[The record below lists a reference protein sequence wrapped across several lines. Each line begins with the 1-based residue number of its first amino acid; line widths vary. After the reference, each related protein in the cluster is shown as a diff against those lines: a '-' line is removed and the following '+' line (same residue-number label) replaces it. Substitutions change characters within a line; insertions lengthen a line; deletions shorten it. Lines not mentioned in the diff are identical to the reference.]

1 MITIQ
6 ALMRRYRGAR
16 PKKMGTR
23 TWFVGVLS
31 QAEAAQKIGISL
43 RNWQNWE
50 SGAKTPQ
57 GLAAEEL
64 RRRLSR
70 GKP

>member
-1 MITIQ
+1 MTIQ
-6 ALMRRYRGAR
+6 QLLRRYRGAR
-16 PKKMGTR
+16 AKH
-23 TWFVGVLS
+23 VGSRVWYVGKLS
-31 QAEAAQKIGISL
+31 QAEAASQIGISL